1 VDFPRLPLI
10 ATRQTLPFLV
20 RYVSV
25 VEQASLET
33 VGDEAG
39 RSWRGNSTVRQNIV
53 MGVMEKCVGEGK
65 TGINRHVDK
74 FYNEQN

>member
-1 VDFPRLPLI
+1 MGDLPRLPLI
-10 ATRQTLPFLV
+10 ATRQALLFLV

-39 RSWRGNSTVRQNIV
+39 RSWRGDSAVRQNIV
-53 MGVMEKCVGEGK
+53 MGVMENVVGEGK
-65 TGINRHVDK
+65 TGMNLHG
-74 FYNEQN
+74 